1 MQVRFL
7 KNSLILLSL
16 QLISA
21 CFVSAQGHGSTA
33 SEVKKIN
40 HTPYSLGKLIEWKPS
55 SLSVVMVAK
64 APNSLLVREIN

>member
-33 SEVKKIN
+33 SEVKKL
-40 HTPYSLGKLIEWKPS
+40 TTLPT
-55 SLSVVMVAK
+55 
-64 APNSLLVREIN
+64 R